1 VLIERDASAMDLVLD
16 LIGSTIAVVAMR
28 GSGGAGYRLAG
39 AVVAVAVLTLML
51 PARVLFAY
59 SHRDEIFPS
68 LLDAGN
74 WRQHPLLYSNSKLDV
89 VERRIDSDR
98 FGNALR
104 VCWADHQYPGLHFE
118 ETVADWSRYATLVV
132 DLEVLGD
139 APMRIT
145 AAIGHEGIAGTFA
158 YVSESFAPGQ
168 SSWRVPLASL
178 IQTRE
183 GESAR
188 ISHFILHS
196 SRQHK
201 QQCVIFAQV
210 RLE

>member
-1 VLIERDASAMDLVLD
+1 M
-16 LIGSTIAVVAMR
+16 
-28 GSGGAGYRLAG
+28 
-39 AVVAVAVLTLML
+39 
-51 PARVLFAY
+51 
-59 SHRDEIFPS
+59 
-68 LLDAGN
+68 
-74 WRQHPLLYSNSKLDV
+74 
-89 VERRIDSDR
+89 
-98 FGNALR
+98 
-104 VCWADHQYPGLHFE
+104 
-118 ETVADWSRYATLVV
+118 ADWSRYATLVV

-145 AAIGHEGIAGTFA
+145 AAIGHEGIARTFA

-201 QQCVIFAQV
+201 KQCVIFA
-210 RLE
+210 